1 MSKICNCPENML
13 TINKDDFEKMV
24 KELFIKVKKDIK
36 NKYSSL
42 IYEKNYN
49 IDLFDK
55 TLRKI
60 IIDYNYYNNMNYNS
74 LLRKAENIFLKNIA
88 KYDDIH
94 RNILSKQNVRKIS
107 EQPYFYFNEEENL
120 KIKNKIFKSNIKLSD
135 KEKYIWALNQRNFE
149 IEVEKRLQKK
159 NNKNNQY

>member
-1 MSKICNCPENML
+1 MSKICNCPDNML
-13 TINKDDFEKMV
+13 TINKDDFEKMI

-49 IDLFDK
+49 INSFDK

-60 IIDYNYYNNMNYNS
+60 IIDYNYYNNKNYNS
-74 LLRKAENIFLKNIA
+74 LLRKVENIFLKNIA

-94 RNILSKQNVRKIS
+94 RKILSKQNVRKIS

-120 KIKNKIFKSNIKLSD
+120 KIKNKRFKSNIKLSD
-135 KEKYIWALNQRNFE
+135 KEKYLWALNQRNFE

-159 NNKNNQY
+159 NDKYNQY

>member
-1 MSKICNCPENML
+1 MSKICNCPNNIL
-13 TINKDDFEKMV
+13 TINKDDYEKMI
-24 KELFIKVKKDIK
+24 KEIFIKVKKDIK

-49 IDLFDK
+49 IDSFDRS
-55 TLRKI
+55 LRKI
-60 IIDYNYYNNMNYNS
+60 IVDYNYYNNKNYNS
-74 LLRKAENIFLKNIA
+74 LLRKAENIFLKNIT

-94 RNILSKQNVRKIS
+94 RKILSKQNVRKIS

-120 KIKNKIFKSNIKLSD
+120 KIKNKIFKSNINLSD
-135 KEKYIWALNQRNFE
+135 KEKYIWALNQRAFE

-159 NNKNNQY
+159 NNKN

>member
-1 MSKICNCPENML
+1 MSKICNCPDNML
-13 TINKDDFEKMV
+13 TINKDDFEKMI

-49 IDLFDK
+49 IDSFDK

-60 IIDYNYYNNMNYNS
+60 IIDYNYYNNKNYNS
-74 LLRKAENIFLKNIA
+74 LLRKVENIFLKNIA

-94 RNILSKQNVRKIS
+94 RKILSKQNVRKIS

-120 KIKNKIFKSNIKLSD
+120 KIKNKRFKSNIKLSD
-135 KEKYIWALNQRNFE
+135 KEKYLWALNQRNFE

>member
-1 MSKICNCPENML
+1 MSKICNCPDNML
-13 TINKDDFEKMV
+13 TINKDDFEKMI

-49 IDLFDK
+49 IDSFYK
-55 TLRKI
+55 TLIKI
-60 IIDYNYYNNMNYNS
+60 IIDYNYYNNKNYNS
-74 LLRKAENIFLKNIA
+74 LLRKVENIFLKNIA

-94 RNILSKQNVRKIS
+94 RKILSKQNVRKIS

-120 KIKNKIFKSNIKLSD
+120 KIKNKRFKSNIKLSD
-135 KEKYIWALNQRNFE
+135 KEKYLWALNQRNFE

-159 NNKNNQY
+159 NNKN

>member
-1 MSKICNCPENML
+1 MSKICNCPDNML
-13 TINKDDFEKMV
+13 TINKDDFEKMI

-49 IDLFDK
+49 INSFDK

-60 IIDYNYYNNMNYNS
+60 IIDYNYYNNKNYNS
-74 LLRKAENIFLKNIA
+74 LLRKVENIFLKNIA

-94 RNILSKQNVRKIS
+94 RKILSKQNVRKIS

-120 KIKNKIFKSNIKLSD
+120 KIKNKRFKSNIKLSD
-135 KEKYIWALNQRNFE
+135 KEKYLWALNQRNFE

>member
-1 MSKICNCPENML
+1 MSKICNCPNNIL
-13 TINKDDFEKMV
+13 TINKDDYEKMI
-24 KELFIKVKKDIK
+24 KEIFIKVKKDIK

-49 IDLFDK
+49 IDSFDRS
-55 TLRKI
+55 LRKI
-60 IIDYNYYNNMNYNS
+60 IVDYNYYNNKNYNS

-120 KIKNKIFKSNIKLSD
+120 KIKNKIFKSNINLSE
-135 KEKYIWALNQRNFE
+135 KEKYIWALNQRAFE

-159 NNKNNQY
+159 NNKN

>member
-1 MSKICNCPENML
+1 MSKICNCPNNIL
-13 TINKDDFEKMV
+13 TINKDDYEKMI
-24 KELFIKVKKDIK
+24 KEIFIKVKKDIK

-49 IDLFDK
+49 IYSFDRS
-55 TLRKI
+55 LRKI
-60 IIDYNYYNNMNYNS
+60 IVDYNYYNNKNYNS
-74 LLRKAENIFLKNIA
+74 LLRKTENIFLKNIN

-94 RNILSKQNVRKIS
+94 RKILSKQNVRKIS

-120 KIKNKIFKSNIKLSD
+120 KIKNKIFKSNINLSE
-135 KEKYIWALNQRNFE
+135 KEKYIWALNQRAFE

-159 NNKNNQY
+159 NNKN

>member
-1 MSKICNCPENML
+1 MSKICNCPDNML
-13 TINKDDFEKMV
+13 TINKDDFEKMI

-49 IDLFDK
+49 IDSFDK

-60 IIDYNYYNNMNYNS
+60 IIDYNYYNNKNYNS
-74 LLRKAENIFLKNIA
+74 LLRKVENIFLKNIA

-94 RNILSKQNVRKIS
+94 RKILSKQNVRKIS

-120 KIKNKIFKSNIKLSD
+120 KIKNKRFKSNIKLSD
-135 KEKYIWALNQRNFE
+135 KEKYLWALNQRNFE

-159 NNKNNQY
+159 NNKN

>member
-135 KEKYIWALNQRNFE
+135 KEKYIWALNQRAFE

-159 NNKNNQY
+159 NNKN

>member
-120 KIKNKIFKSNIKLSD
+120 KIKNKIFKSNINLSE
-135 KEKYIWALNQRNFE
+135 KEKYIWALNQRAFE

-159 NNKNNQY
+159 NNKN

>member
-1 MSKICNCPENML
+1 MSKICNCPDNML
-13 TINKDDFEKMV
+13 TINKDDFEKMI

-49 IDLFDK
+49 INSFDK

-60 IIDYNYYNNMNYNS
+60 IIDYNYYNNKNYNS
-74 LLRKAENIFLKNIA
+74 LLRKVENIFLKNIA

-94 RNILSKQNVRKIS
+94 RKILSKQNVRKIS

-120 KIKNKIFKSNIKLSD
+120 KIKNKRFKSNIKLSD
-135 KEKYIWALNQRNFE
+135 KEKYLWALNQRNFE

-159 NNKNNQY
+159 NNKN

>member
-1 MSKICNCPENML
+1 MSKICNCPDNML
-13 TINKDDFEKMV
+13 TINKDDFEKMI

-49 IDLFDK
+49 INSFDK

-60 IIDYNYYNNMNYNS
+60 IIDYNYYNNKNYNS
-74 LLRKAENIFLKNIA
+74 LLRKVENIFLKNIA

-94 RNILSKQNVRKIS
+94 RKILSKQNVRKIS

-120 KIKNKIFKSNIKLSD
+120 KIKNKRFKSNIKLSD
-135 KEKYIWALNQRNFE
+135 KEKYLWALNQRNFE

-159 NNKNNQY
+159 NDKNNQY

>member
-1 MSKICNCPENML
+1 MSKICNCPDNIL
-13 TINKDDFEKMV
+13 TINKDDFEKMI

-49 IDLFDK
+49 IDSFDK

-60 IIDYNYYNNMNYNS
+60 IIDYNYYNNKNYNS
-74 LLRKAENIFLKNIA
+74 LLRKVENIFLKNIA

-94 RNILSKQNVRKIS
+94 RKILSKQNVRKIS

-120 KIKNKIFKSNIKLSD
+120 KIKNKRFKSNIKLSD
-135 KEKYIWALNQRNFE
+135 KEKYLWALNQRNFE